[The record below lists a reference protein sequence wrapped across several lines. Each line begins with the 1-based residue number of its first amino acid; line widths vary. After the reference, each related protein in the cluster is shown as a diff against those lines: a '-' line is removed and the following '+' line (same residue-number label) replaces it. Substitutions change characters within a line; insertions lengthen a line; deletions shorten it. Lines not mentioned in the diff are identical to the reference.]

1 MKAGRR
7 FWTVLA
13 LGLLLGSVPA
23 LAQTLRII
31 PVPPGVK
38 PRWQAVPGAPQV
50 SFAPNLPT
58 DVFRYRGRYYLY
70 WDGMWFGS
78 RTLQGPWERSSRIPP
93 ALGRI
98 PSSYF
103 KTAGRRTGPPEAGQ
117 GPPGAYQPAVP
128 PGAEKRDPFSVPGVA
143 PPPGWQPPPGSGQ
156 PGTGP
161 PMPATPPGL
170 APAPP
175 DLPKAM

>member
-78 RTLQGPWERSSRIPP
+78 RTLQGPWERSRSVPS